1 MDQTK
6 VAKVTHTIK
15 SIFFNLATPIIKE
28 LPYIVIFMCMMD
40 YFSQDLRTIQ
50 STVIGPRSYYIAWA
64 NVFVLFLYAYIG
76 ASIVTFVRS
85 KVLKYI
91 CKTSFYLI
99 TVLLFFISHF
109 LLTTFNLSIS
119 PTCLVLLAETN
130 PSESSEFINQFI
142 FSENI
147 IPTINDTSICLI
159 VIVVAELLWNL
170 VVLKYI
176 KFHFIIKTIIS
187 SITTIAILFSSY
199 YFTSCVWR
207 MCSIESADVLRYI
220 EPPSDPFSSILS
232 SSITVHKMK
241 SDMRDAV
248 ELNQHIAS
256 QKNSVITSNDSLNVV
271 VVIGESF
278 VKHYSE
284 LYGYPLKTNPY
295 LAQEQKNNNLFV
307 FNDVIASSNQT
318 SIVLR
323 NILCCNNSSDD
334 EIWHKYP
341 YFPSIFK
348 SSGYNVYFWSNQIDS
363 YKMET
368 FSFTLNSFLYDPL
381 ICKLS
386 YTQRNTEA
394 FQYDEALIN
403 SFSNTVDFK
412 SNKHNLI
419 MFHLNGQH
427 HNVRHRF
434 PCGTDKRFNVFTAD
448 SIKRNDSYL
457 GLTEKEYIADYNNAT
472 LYNDYV
478 LYKTIELFRDSNT
491 IILYF
496 SDHGDVV
503 YSYMKQCGRDH
514 APLYANKVKYQYEV
528 PFMIWCSETY
538 KEKYPEQV
546 ENIKNAVN
554 RPFLSDNICN
564 MLFNVA
570 NIETPYYRDSLDLI
584 SPNYKSKKRVLNHK
598 YVYEDIRYT
607 IP

>member
-295 LAQEQKNNNLFV
+295 LAQ
-307 FNDVIASSNQT
+307 
-318 SIVLR
+318 
-323 NILCCNNSSDD
+323 
-334 EIWHKYP
+334 
-341 YFPSIFK
+341 
-348 SSGYNVYFWSNQIDS
+348 
-363 YKMET
+363 
-368 FSFTLNSFLYDPL
+368 
-381 ICKLS
+381 
-386 YTQRNTEA
+386 
-394 FQYDEALIN
+394 
-403 SFSNTVDFK
+403 
-412 SNKHNLI
+412 
-419 MFHLNGQH
+419 
-427 HNVRHRF
+427 
-434 PCGTDKRFNVFTAD
+434 
-448 SIKRNDSYL
+448 
-457 GLTEKEYIADYNNAT
+457 
-472 LYNDYV
+472 
-478 LYKTIELFRDSNT
+478 
-491 IILYF
+491 
-496 SDHGDVV
+496 
-503 YSYMKQCGRDH
+503 
-514 APLYANKVKYQYEV
+514 
-528 PFMIWCSETY
+528 
-538 KEKYPEQV
+538 
-546 ENIKNAVN
+546 
-554 RPFLSDNICN
+554 
-564 MLFNVA
+564 
-570 NIETPYYRDSLDLI
+570 
-584 SPNYKSKKRVLNHK
+584 
-598 YVYEDIRYT
+598 
-607 IP
+607 